1 MFTRRRTTEDIFNSE
16 KKRIHDEI
24 IQKKFEIKLKKQ
36 KIKESRIIETF
47 DSENEKID
55 QYHYKYQRML
65 ERYLLETDYR
75 KGMEIGWRI
84 YTYFHELINENLY
97 FLVKYIERFIV
108 LPTKYKYEYLAQL
121 LEMRYNYEFDY
132 EVLLRD
138 IKHYYKKLMSYI
150 DFLTRQGYNYK
161 YIRKL
166 ELIEKIEEYFDL
178 CKTYR
183 ASLPS
188 IRSLV
193 KSDTLHVII
202 RTHGGIQYHKQ
213 LKELKRVNIPD
224 NLVVYK
230 LMPSTYGIVH
240 CTKELPNV
248 RELDRVA
255 KILQDKLTDQPID
268 QSQIDKTIRNVLRK
282 TKKDMK
288 PGHINTKKRIVQTIK
303 REESKVKSLKESRA
317 QSRLMG
323 EPVKREDSEYLKDF
337 KYYQNYV
344 EHDEK
349 IHINRIDKNKKMV
362 YKEYCFGFNDAIF
375 FERGIYLVTK
385 KYVINLM
392 YYLDLD
398 LFFDYTSLQF
408 SMDTEELLSYLSHY
422 CNYLSFIDL
431 TCSTQSDSNH
441 DIRKV
446 IKNAKIE
453 GNSIVSISPEAQIQT
468 QSRQQSQ
475 SRSHIQSQSRFS
487 LFGSKGPQK
496 ISKKLSK
503 INESKAKNRESSLNR
518 TPPSS

>member
-1 MFTRRRTTEDIFNSE
+1 MFTRRTPEDIFNTE

-24 IQKKFEIKLKKQ
+24 IQKKFEIKIKKQ
-36 KIKESRIIETF
+36 KIKESLQPF
-47 DSENEKID
+47 DLEDEKIS

-65 ERYLLETDYR
+65 ERYLSETDYR

-84 YTYFHELINENLY
+84 YKYFHELINEDLY

-108 LPTKYKYEYLAQL
+108 LPTKYKYEYLAQI
-121 LEMRYNYEFDY
+121 LELRYNYDSHYDF
-132 EVLLRD
+132 LLKD
-138 IKHYYKKLMSYI
+138 IKDYYKKLMSYI
-150 DFLTRQGYNYK
+150 DFLTTQGYNYK
-161 YIRKL
+161 YIRNV

-178 CKTYR
+178 CKKYR

-255 KILQDKLTDQPID
+255 KILQNKLTDEPID
-268 QSQIDKTIRNVLRK
+268 QKDIDKTIRNVLRK

-288 PGHINTKKRIVQTIK
+288 PGHVNTKKRLIETIK

-323 EPVKREDSEYLKDF
+323 ESIKKENSTYLKNF

-344 EHDEK
+344 EYDEK
-349 IHINRIDKNKKMV
+349 IHINRIDKNKKIV
-362 YKEYCFGFNDAIF
+362 YKDYCFGFNDAIF

-385 KYVINLM
+385 NYVVNLM

-398 LFFDYTSLQF
+398 LFFDYSSLQF

-453 GNSIVSISPEAQIQT
+453 GNSISSISPEAQPDAQMRS
-468 QSRQQSQ
+468 QPKSQ
-475 SRSHIQSQSRFS
+475 SRSRFS

-496 ISKKLSK
+496 IPKKLSK
-503 INESKAKNRESSLNR
+503 SGRLGKINESKNRESSLNR
-518 TPPSS
+518 TPPNS

>member
-1 MFTRRRTTEDIFNSE
+1 MFTTRRTPEDIFNRE

-24 IQKKFEIKLKKQ
+24 IQKKIEIKLKKQ
-36 KIKESRIIETF
+36 KIKESKIIETF
-47 DSENEKID
+47 ESEHYKID
-55 QYHYKYQRML
+55 QYHYKYKRML
-65 ERYLLETDYR
+65 ERYLTETDYR

-84 YTYFHELINENLY
+84 YTYFEELINEDLY

-108 LPTKYKYEYLAQL
+108 LPTKYKYEYLAQI
-121 LEMRYNYEFDY
+121 LEMRYNYDSHY
-132 EVLLRD
+132 EVLLKD
-138 IKHYYKKLMSYI
+138 IKDYYKKLMSYI
-150 DFLTRQGYNYK
+150 DFLTSQGYNYK
-161 YIRKL
+161 YVRNV

-178 CKTYR
+178 CKKYR

-213 LKELKRVNIPD
+213 LKELKRVNIPE

-255 KILQDKLTDQPID
+255 KILQNKLTDQPIIET
-268 QSQIDKTIRNVLRK
+268 QIDKTIRNVLRK

-288 PGHINTKKRIVQTIK
+288 PGHVNTKKRLIESIK
-303 REESKVKSLKESRA
+303 REESKVKSLKERRA
-317 QSRLMG
+317 QSRLIG
-323 EPVKREDSEYLKDF
+323 EPIKKENTMYLKDF

-344 EHDEK
+344 QYDEK
-349 IHINRIDKNKKMV
+349 IHINRIDKNKKLV
-362 YKEYCFGFNDAIF
+362 YKEYCFGFNDPIF

-385 KYVINLM
+385 NYIVNLM

-408 SMDTEELLSYLSHY
+408 SMDTEELLMYLSHY

-446 IKNAKIE
+446 IQNAKIE
-453 GNSIVSISPEAQIQT
+453 GNSILSISPET
-468 QSRQQSQ
+468 QSSAQMRSQ
-475 SRSHIQSQSRFS
+475 PQSRFS
-487 LFGSKGPQK
+487 LFGSKGP
-496 ISKKLSK
+496 KKLSK
-503 INESKAKNRESSLNR
+503 SGKINESKNRESSLNL
-518 TPPSS
+518 TPPGL